1 MKIEQNLKVQIEEKD
16 FPPGKKKTL
25 LTAIALFSSQGFAAT
40 STAQIA
46 KQGGISEGTIFKYF
60 KTKENLLNEILTLI
74 INQLLPDYQEE
85 FMIEFSKQNFSS
97 IYEVAKWFLINRYAF
112 IKNNEELFLI
122 LFDQLL
128 INKNLRNLLKEQA
141 ISEEQAVK
149 VNNYIKKILKV
160 DNFDFIIFVKNAFQ
174 LLFGF
179 FIEETIIFNK
189 LPENPKKELDIL
201 AKQLVVTIEK

>member
-1 MKIEQNLKVQIEEKD
+1 MKIEQNLKVQIEEKK

-25 LTAIALFSSQGFAAT
+25 LTAITLFSSQGFAAT

-46 KQGGISEGTIFKYF
+46 KQAGISEGTIFKYF

-85 FMIEFSKQNFSS
+85 FIIEFSKQSFSS
-97 IYEVAKWFLINRYAF
+97 TYEVAKWFLTNRYIF

-141 ISEEQAVK
+141 ISKEQAGK
-149 VNNYIKKILKV
+149 VNNYIKKILKI
-160 DNFDFIIFVKNAFQ
+160 DNFDFIIFVKNSFQ

-179 FIEETIIFNK
+179 FIEQTIVFNK